1 MQDKAPRRP
10 SQPNGYSAQANVSVQ
25 PPKKKKN
32 AAAAVIA
39 VLGVVCAA
47 TIVTLSVLLATAV
60 QDNGPQTSGSG
71 TTTSQDASKTS
82 SGSHTDLNLD
92 IQPEAEE
99 GLSTAAIVQKNLD
112 STVQLTMYDNS
123 TSASGAASGI
133 VLSEDGYIITNA
145 HVVENSSLLKVVLNN
160 EEVYEAKLIG
170 SDADTDLALLKIEA
184 TGLTPIEI
192 GDYDAL
198 AVGDFVMAVG
208 NPGGMEFSSSVTFG
222 IVSAKDRPMDI
233 DGGYTMNTIQTDA
246 AINPGNSGGA
256 LVNMDGKLVGIN
268 SAKYVATGYE
278 GLGFSI
284 TVEEALPI
292 VESLK
297 EYGEVKGRSRLGVTG
312 MIIDEL
318 VANRYGLTPGFYVN
332 EVTNEN
338 AGTLKAGDVITA
350 VDGAEVSSESDI
362 KNALQ
367 KKQAG
372 DSVTIKYWRSGAQQE
387 TQLVLISADADETP

>member
-1 MQDKAPRRP
+1 MDEFYGGKPAG
-10 SQPNGYSAQANVSVQ
+10 SGTG
-25 PPKKKKN
+25 KKL
-32 AAAAVIA
+32 V
-39 VLGVVCAA
+39 
-47 TIVTLSVLLATAV
+47 SVLLVLAIMAVTAFSAIGIYKLSTEKRTATQPAASEA
-60 QDNGPQTSGSG
+60 SGGNAAGSSG
-71 TTTSQDASKTS
+71 TVNI
-82 SGSHTDLNLD
+82 SGYDLD
-92 IQPEAEE
+92 IVPSQVAAKVIPSVVCIQNYQQSQSQLPFAQTLSGEE
-99 GLSTAAIVQKNLD
+99 
-112 STVQLTMYDNS
+112 QLTL
-123 TSASGAASGI
+123 AAEGSGI
-133 VLSEDGYIITNA
+133 VYTEDGYIITNA

-160 EEVYEAKLIG
+160 KEVYEAKLIG

-292 VESLK
+292 IESLK

-332 EVTNEN
+332 EVTNAN

-350 VDGAEVSSESDI
+350 VDGAEVTSESDI

-387 TQLVLISADADETP
+387 TQLVLVSADAD

>member
-1 MQDKAPRRP
+1 MDEFYGGKPTGSSTGKKLVSALLVLAIMAVTAFSAIGIYKLSTEKRTATQPAASEVSGGNAAGSSGTAGGTVNISGYDLDIVP
-10 SQPNGYSAQANVSVQ
+10 SQVAAKVIPSVVCIQNYQQSQRQLPFAQA
-25 PPKKKKN
+25 
-32 AAAAVIA
+32 
-39 VLGVVCAA
+39 
-47 TIVTLSVLLATAV
+47 LS
-60 QDNGPQTSGSG
+60 G
-71 TTTSQDASKTS
+71 
-82 SGSHTDLNLD
+82 
-92 IQPEAEE
+92 EE
-99 GLSTAAIVQKNLD
+99 
-112 STVQLTMYDNS
+112 QLTL
-123 TSASGAASGI
+123 AAEGSGI
-133 VLSEDGYIITNA
+133 VYTEDGYIITNA

-338 AGTLKAGDVITA
+338 AGALKAGDVITA

>member
-1 MQDKAPRRP
+1 MDEFYGGKPA
-10 SQPNGYSAQANVSVQ
+10 
-25 PPKKKKN
+25 
-32 AAAAVIA
+32 
-39 VLGVVCAA
+39 
-47 TIVTLSVLLATAV
+47 
-60 QDNGPQTSGSG
+60 GSG
-71 TTTSQDASKTS
+71 TGKKLVSALLVLAIMAVTAFSAIGIYKLSTEKRTATQPAASEV
-82 SGSHTDLNLD
+82 SGGNAAGLSGTAGGTVNISGYDLD
-92 IQPEAEE
+92 IVPSQVAAKVIPSVVCIQNYQQSQSQLPFAQTLSGEE
-99 GLSTAAIVQKNLD
+99 
-112 STVQLTMYDNS
+112 QLTL
-123 TSASGAASGI
+123 AAEGSGI
-133 VLSEDGYIITNA
+133 VYTEDGYIITNA

-387 TQLVLISADADETP
+387 TQLVLISADAD

>member
-1 MQDKAPRRP
+1 MDEFYGGKPAGSSAGKKLVSALLVLAIMAVTAFSAIGIYKLSTEKRTATQPAASEVSGGNAAGSSGTAGGTVNISGYDLDIVP
-10 SQPNGYSAQANVSVQ
+10 SQV
-25 PPKKKKN
+25 
-32 AAAAVIA
+32 AAKVIPS
-39 VLGVVCAA
+39 VVCIQNYQQSQSQLPFAQ
-47 TIVTLSVLLATAV
+47 TLS
-60 QDNGPQTSGSG
+60 G
-71 TTTSQDASKTS
+71 
-82 SGSHTDLNLD
+82 
-92 IQPEAEE
+92 EE
-99 GLSTAAIVQKNLD
+99 
-112 STVQLTMYDNS
+112 QLTL
-123 TSASGAASGI
+123 AAEGSGI
-133 VLSEDGYIITNA
+133 VYTEDGYIITNA

-387 TQLVLISADADETP
+387 TQLVLISADAD

>member
-1 MQDKAPRRP
+1 MDEFYGGKPAGSGAGKKLVSALLVLAIMAVTAFSAIGIYKLSTEKRTATQPAASEVSGGNAAGSSGTAGGTVNISGYDLDIVP
-10 SQPNGYSAQANVSVQ
+10 SQV
-25 PPKKKKN
+25 
-32 AAAAVIA
+32 AAKVIPS
-39 VLGVVCAA
+39 VVCIQNYQQSQSQLPFAQ
-47 TIVTLSVLLATAV
+47 TLS
-60 QDNGPQTSGSG
+60 G
-71 TTTSQDASKTS
+71 
-82 SGSHTDLNLD
+82 
-92 IQPEAEE
+92 EE
-99 GLSTAAIVQKNLD
+99 
-112 STVQLTMYDNS
+112 QLTL
-123 TSASGAASGI
+123 AAEGSGI
-133 VLSEDGYIITNA
+133 VYTEDGYIITNA

-184 TGLTPIEI
+184 TGLTPIEV

>member
-1 MQDKAPRRP
+1 MDEFYGGKPA
-10 SQPNGYSAQANVSVQ
+10 
-25 PPKKKKN
+25 
-32 AAAAVIA
+32 
-39 VLGVVCAA
+39 
-47 TIVTLSVLLATAV
+47 
-60 QDNGPQTSGSG
+60 GSG
-71 TTTSQDASKTS
+71 TGKKLVSALLVLAIMVVTAFSAIGIYKLSTEKRTATQPAASEVSGGNAAGS
-82 SGSHTDLNLD
+82 SGTAGGTVNISGYDLD
-92 IQPEAEE
+92 IVPSQVAAKVIPSVVCIQNYQQSQSQLPFAQTLSGEE
-99 GLSTAAIVQKNLD
+99 
-112 STVQLTMYDNS
+112 QLTL
-123 TSASGAASGI
+123 AAEGSGI
-133 VLSEDGYIITNA
+133 VYTEDGYIITNA

-292 VESLK
+292 IESLK

-332 EVTNEN
+332 EVTNAN

-350 VDGAEVSSESDI
+350 VDGAEVTSESDI

-387 TQLVLISADADETP
+387 TQLVLISADAD

>member
-1 MQDKAPRRP
+1 MDEFYGGKPAGSGAGKKLVSALLVLAIMAVAAFSAIGIYKLSTEKRTATQPAASEVSGGNAAGSSGTAGGTVNISGYDLDIVP
-10 SQPNGYSAQANVSVQ
+10 SQV
-25 PPKKKKN
+25 
-32 AAAAVIA
+32 AAKVIPS
-39 VLGVVCAA
+39 VVCIQNYQQSQSQFPFAQ
-47 TIVTLSVLLATAV
+47 TLS
-60 QDNGPQTSGSG
+60 G
-71 TTTSQDASKTS
+71 
-82 SGSHTDLNLD
+82 
-92 IQPEAEE
+92 EE
-99 GLSTAAIVQKNLD
+99 
-112 STVQLTMYDNS
+112 QLTL
-123 TSASGAASGI
+123 AAEGSGI
-133 VLSEDGYIITNA
+133 VYTEDGYIITNA

-170 SDADTDLALLKIEA
+170 SDADTDLALFKIEA

-387 TQLVLISADADETP
+387 TQLVLISADAD

>member
-1 MQDKAPRRP
+1 MDEFYGGKPAGSSAGKKLVSALLVLAIMAVTAFSAIGIYKLSTEKRTATQPAASEVSGGNAAGSSGTAGGTVNISGYDLDIVP
-10 SQPNGYSAQANVSVQ
+10 SQV
-25 PPKKKKN
+25 
-32 AAAAVIA
+32 AAKVIPS
-39 VLGVVCAA
+39 VVCIQNYQQSQSQLPFAQ
-47 TIVTLSVLLATAV
+47 TLS
-60 QDNGPQTSGSG
+60 G
-71 TTTSQDASKTS
+71 
-82 SGSHTDLNLD
+82 
-92 IQPEAEE
+92 EE
-99 GLSTAAIVQKNLD
+99 
-112 STVQLTMYDNS
+112 QLTL
-123 TSASGAASGI
+123 AAEGSGI
-133 VLSEDGYIITNA
+133 VYTEDGYIITHA

-318 VANRYGLTPGFYVN
+318 VASRYGLTPGFYVN

-387 TQLVLISADADETP
+387 TQLVLISADAD

>member
-1 MQDKAPRRP
+1 MDEFYGGKPAG
-10 SQPNGYSAQANVSVQ
+10 SGTG
-25 PPKKKKN
+25 KKL
-32 AAAAVIA
+32 V
-39 VLGVVCAA
+39 
-47 TIVTLSVLLATAV
+47 SVLLVLAIMAVTAFSAIGIYKLSTEKRTATQPAASEV
-60 QDNGPQTSGSG
+60 SGGNAAGLSG
-71 TTTSQDASKTS
+71 TAGGTVNI
-82 SGSHTDLNLD
+82 SGYDLD
-92 IQPEAEE
+92 IVPSQVAAKVIPSVVCIQNYQQSQSQLPFAQTLSGEE
-99 GLSTAAIVQKNLD
+99 
-112 STVQLTMYDNS
+112 QLTL
-123 TSASGAASGI
+123 AAEGSGI
-133 VLSEDGYIITNA
+133 VYTEDGYIITNA

>member
-1 MQDKAPRRP
+1 MDEFYGGKPAGSGAGKKLVSALLVLAIMAVTAFSAIGIYKLSTEKRTATQPAASEVSGGNAAGSSGTAGGTVNISGYDLDIVP
-10 SQPNGYSAQANVSVQ
+10 SQV
-25 PPKKKKN
+25 
-32 AAAAVIA
+32 AAKVIPS
-39 VLGVVCAA
+39 VVCIQNYQQSQSQLPFAQ
-47 TIVTLSVLLATAV
+47 TLS
-60 QDNGPQTSGSG
+60 G
-71 TTTSQDASKTS
+71 
-82 SGSHTDLNLD
+82 
-92 IQPEAEE
+92 EE
-99 GLSTAAIVQKNLD
+99 
-112 STVQLTMYDNS
+112 QLTL
-123 TSASGAASGI
+123 AAEGSGI
-133 VLSEDGYIITNA
+133 VYTEDGYIITNA

-184 TGLTPIEI
+184 TGLTPIEV

-387 TQLVLISADADETP
+387 TQLVLISADAD

>member
-1 MQDKAPRRP
+1 MDEFYGGKPAG
-10 SQPNGYSAQANVSVQ
+10 SGTG
-25 PPKKKKN
+25 KKL
-32 AAAAVIA
+32 V
-39 VLGVVCAA
+39 
-47 TIVTLSVLLATAV
+47 SVLLVLAIMAVTAFSAIGIYKLSTEKRTATQPAASEV
-60 QDNGPQTSGSG
+60 SGGNAAGSSG
-71 TTTSQDASKTS
+71 TAGGTVNI
-82 SGSHTDLNLD
+82 SGYDLD
-92 IQPEAEE
+92 IVPSQVAAKVIPSVVCIQNYQQSQSQLPFAQTLSGEE
-99 GLSTAAIVQKNLD
+99 
-112 STVQLTMYDNS
+112 QLTL
-123 TSASGAASGI
+123 AAEGSGI
-133 VLSEDGYIITNA
+133 VYTEDGYIITNA

-292 VESLK
+292 IESLK

-332 EVTNEN
+332 EVTNAN

-350 VDGAEVSSESDI
+350 VDGAEVISESDI

-387 TQLVLISADADETP
+387 TQLVLISADAD

>member
-1 MQDKAPRRP
+1 MDEFYGGKPAGSSTGKKLVSALLVLAIMAVTAFSAIGIYKLSTEKRTATQPAASEGSGGNAAGSSGTAGGTVNISGYDLDIVP
-10 SQPNGYSAQANVSVQ
+10 SQV
-25 PPKKKKN
+25 
-32 AAAAVIA
+32 AAKVIPS
-39 VLGVVCAA
+39 VVCIQNYQQSQSQLPFAQ
-47 TIVTLSVLLATAV
+47 TLS
-60 QDNGPQTSGSG
+60 G
-71 TTTSQDASKTS
+71 
-82 SGSHTDLNLD
+82 
-92 IQPEAEE
+92 EE
-99 GLSTAAIVQKNLD
+99 
-112 STVQLTMYDNS
+112 QLTL
-123 TSASGAASGI
+123 AAEGSGI
-133 VLSEDGYIITNA
+133 VYTEDGYIITNA

>member
-1 MQDKAPRRP
+1 MDEFYGGKPAGSGAGKKLVSALLVLAIMAVTAFSAIGIYKLSTEKRTATQPAASEVSGGNAAGSSGTAGGTVNISGYDLDIVP
-10 SQPNGYSAQANVSVQ
+10 SQV
-25 PPKKKKN
+25 
-32 AAAAVIA
+32 AAKVIPS
-39 VLGVVCAA
+39 VVCIQNYQQSQSQLPFAQ
-47 TIVTLSVLLATAV
+47 TLS
-60 QDNGPQTSGSG
+60 G
-71 TTTSQDASKTS
+71 
-82 SGSHTDLNLD
+82 
-92 IQPEAEE
+92 EE
-99 GLSTAAIVQKNLD
+99 
-112 STVQLTMYDNS
+112 QLTL
-123 TSASGAASGI
+123 AAEGSGI
-133 VLSEDGYIITNA
+133 VYTEDGYIITNA
-145 HVVENSSLLKVVLNN
+145 HVVENSSLLKVVFNN

-184 TGLTPIEI
+184 TGLTPIEV

-318 VANRYGLTPGFYVN
+318 VANRDGLTPGFYVN

>member
-1 MQDKAPRRP
+1 MDEFYGGKPAG
-10 SQPNGYSAQANVSVQ
+10 SGTG
-25 PPKKKKN
+25 KKL
-32 AAAAVIA
+32 V
-39 VLGVVCAA
+39 
-47 TIVTLSVLLATAV
+47 SVLLVLAIMAVTAFSAIGIYKLSTEKRAATQPAASEV
-60 QDNGPQTSGSG
+60 SGGNAAGSSG
-71 TTTSQDASKTS
+71 TAGGTVNI
-82 SGSHTDLNLD
+82 SGYDLD
-92 IQPEAEE
+92 IVPSQVAAKVIPSVVCIQNYQQSQSQLPFAQTLSGEE
-99 GLSTAAIVQKNLD
+99 
-112 STVQLTMYDNS
+112 QLTL
-123 TSASGAASGI
+123 AAEGSGI
-133 VLSEDGYIITNA
+133 VYTEDGYIITNA

>member
-1 MQDKAPRRP
+1 MDEFYGEKPAG
-10 SQPNGYSAQANVSVQ
+10 SGTG
-25 PPKKKKN
+25 KKL
-32 AAAAVIA
+32 V
-39 VLGVVCAA
+39 
-47 TIVTLSVLLATAV
+47 SVLLVLAIMAVTAFSAIGIYKLSTEKRAATQPAASEV
-60 QDNGPQTSGSG
+60 SGGNAAGSSG
-71 TTTSQDASKTS
+71 TAGGTVNI
-82 SGSHTDLNLD
+82 SGYDLD
-92 IQPEAEE
+92 IVPSQVAAKVIPSVVCIQNYQQSQSQLPFAQTLSGEE
-99 GLSTAAIVQKNLD
+99 
-112 STVQLTMYDNS
+112 QLTL
-123 TSASGAASGI
+123 AAEGSGI
-133 VLSEDGYIITNA
+133 VYTEDGYIITNA

-312 MIIDEL
+312 LIIDEL

>member
-1 MQDKAPRRP
+1 MDEFYGGKPAGSSAGKKLVSALLVLAIMAVTAFSAIGIYKLSTEKRTATQPAASEVSGGNAAGSSGTAGGTVNISGYDLDIVP
-10 SQPNGYSAQANVSVQ
+10 SQV
-25 PPKKKKN
+25 
-32 AAAAVIA
+32 AAKVIPS
-39 VLGVVCAA
+39 VVCIQNYQQSQSQLPFAQ
-47 TIVTLSVLLATAV
+47 TLS
-60 QDNGPQTSGSG
+60 G
-71 TTTSQDASKTS
+71 
-82 SGSHTDLNLD
+82 
-92 IQPEAEE
+92 EE
-99 GLSTAAIVQKNLD
+99 
-112 STVQLTMYDNS
+112 QLTL
-123 TSASGAASGI
+123 AAEGSGI
-133 VLSEDGYIITNA
+133 VYTEDGYIITNA

-170 SDADTDLALLKIEA
+170 LDADTDLALLKIEA

-387 TQLVLISADADETP
+387 TQLVLISADAD

>member
-1 MQDKAPRRP
+1 MDEFYGGKPAGSSAGKKLVSALLVLAIMAVTAFSAIGIYKLSTEKRTATQPAASEVSGGNAAGSSGTAGGTVNISGYDLDIVP
-10 SQPNGYSAQANVSVQ
+10 SQV
-25 PPKKKKN
+25 
-32 AAAAVIA
+32 AAKVIPS
-39 VLGVVCAA
+39 VVCIQNYQQSQSQLPFAQ
-47 TIVTLSVLLATAV
+47 TLS
-60 QDNGPQTSGSG
+60 G
-71 TTTSQDASKTS
+71 
-82 SGSHTDLNLD
+82 
-92 IQPEAEE
+92 EE
-99 GLSTAAIVQKNLD
+99 
-112 STVQLTMYDNS
+112 QLTL
-123 TSASGAASGI
+123 AAEGSGI
-133 VLSEDGYIITNA
+133 VYTEDGYIITNA

-246 AINPGNSGGA
+246 AINPGGA

>member
-1 MQDKAPRRP
+1 MDEFYGGKPAGSGAGKKLVSALLVLAIMAVTAFSAIGIYKLSTEKRTATQPAASEVSGGNAAGSSGTAGGTVNISGYDLDIVP
-10 SQPNGYSAQANVSVQ
+10 SQV
-25 PPKKKKN
+25 
-32 AAAAVIA
+32 AAKVIPS
-39 VLGVVCAA
+39 VVCIQNYQQSQSQLPFAQ
-47 TIVTLSVLLATAV
+47 TLS
-60 QDNGPQTSGSG
+60 G
-71 TTTSQDASKTS
+71 
-82 SGSHTDLNLD
+82 
-92 IQPEAEE
+92 EE
-99 GLSTAAIVQKNLD
+99 
-112 STVQLTMYDNS
+112 QLTL
-123 TSASGAASGI
+123 AAEGSGI
-133 VLSEDGYIITNA
+133 VYTEDGYIITNA

-318 VANRYGLTPGFYVN
+318 VASRYGLTPGFYVN

-387 TQLVLISADADETP
+387 TQLVLISADAD

>member
-1 MQDKAPRRP
+1 MDEFYGGKPAGSSAGKKLVSALLVLAIMAVTAFSAIGIYKLSTEKRTATQPAASEVSGGNAAGSSGTAGGTVNISGYDLDIVP
-10 SQPNGYSAQANVSVQ
+10 SQV
-25 PPKKKKN
+25 
-32 AAAAVIA
+32 AAKVIPS
-39 VLGVVCAA
+39 VVCIQNYQQSQSQLPFAQ
-47 TIVTLSVLLATAV
+47 TLS
-60 QDNGPQTSGSG
+60 G
-71 TTTSQDASKTS
+71 
-82 SGSHTDLNLD
+82 
-92 IQPEAEE
+92 EE
-99 GLSTAAIVQKNLD
+99 
-112 STVQLTMYDNS
+112 QLTL
-123 TSASGAASGI
+123 AAEGSGI
-133 VLSEDGYIITNA
+133 VYTEDGYIITNA

-256 LVNMDGKLVGIN
+256 LVNMDGKLVGVN

-387 TQLVLISADADETP
+387 TQLVLISADAD

>member
-1 MQDKAPRRP
+1 MDEFYGGKPAGSSAGKKLVSTLLVLAIMAVTAFSAIGIYKLSTEKRTATQPAASEVSGGNAAGSSGTAGGTVNISGYDLDIVP
-10 SQPNGYSAQANVSVQ
+10 SQV
-25 PPKKKKN
+25 
-32 AAAAVIA
+32 AAKVIPS
-39 VLGVVCAA
+39 VVCIQNYQQSQSQLPFAQ
-47 TIVTLSVLLATAV
+47 TLS
-60 QDNGPQTSGSG
+60 G
-71 TTTSQDASKTS
+71 
-82 SGSHTDLNLD
+82 
-92 IQPEAEE
+92 EE
-99 GLSTAAIVQKNLD
+99 
-112 STVQLTMYDNS
+112 QLTL
-123 TSASGAASGI
+123 AAEGSGI
-133 VLSEDGYIITNA
+133 VYTEDGYIITNA

>member
-1 MQDKAPRRP
+1 MDEFYGGKPAG
-10 SQPNGYSAQANVSVQ
+10 SGTG
-25 PPKKKKN
+25 KKL
-32 AAAAVIA
+32 V
-39 VLGVVCAA
+39 
-47 TIVTLSVLLATAV
+47 SVLLVLAIMAVTAFSAIGIYKLSTEKRTATQPAASEA
-60 QDNGPQTSGSG
+60 SGGNAAGSSG
-71 TTTSQDASKTS
+71 TAGGTVNI
-82 SGSHTDLNLD
+82 SGYDLD
-92 IQPEAEE
+92 IVPSQVAAKVIPSVVCIQNYQQSQSQLPFAQTLSGEE
-99 GLSTAAIVQKNLD
+99 
-112 STVQLTMYDNS
+112 QLTL
-123 TSASGAASGI
+123 AAEGSGI
-133 VLSEDGYIITNA
+133 VYTEDGYIITNA

-292 VESLK
+292 IESLK

-332 EVTNEN
+332 EVTNAN

-350 VDGAEVSSESDI
+350 VDGAEVTSESDI

-372 DSVTIKYWRSGAQQE
+372 DSVTIQYWRSGAQQE
-387 TQLVLISADADETP
+387 TQLVLISADAD